1 MHPDGRG
8 LREDYPITNPVFNN
22 IFSEYQRIIEIHTSE
37 LQTGRNVVI
46 AFITLTILKLYLS
59 PDWLFDMCVLGG
71 VWEKEKP

>member
-8 LREDYPITNPVFNN
+8 LSEDYRTTNPVFNN
-22 IFSEYQRIIEIHTSE
+22 IFSEYQRLIEIHTSE

-59 PDWLFDMCVLGG
+59 SD
-71 VWEKEKP
+71 